1 MTWREKLN
9 PCWWLGNDDEPEP
22 PGWYRPNGRG
32 REWLWLARNPAHNF
46 LRYVVGVAD
55 RDFAYV
61 ARFPGRVFAPEPY
74 HWQWGRV
81 ELAWIRWPFVALV
94 VGRFQF
100 NLGWDYQ
107 GALGGA
113 FRLEKWRG

>member
-1 MTWREKLN
+1 M
-9 PCWWLGNDDEPEP
+9 
-22 PGWYRPNGRG
+22 
-32 REWLWLARNPAHNF
+32 RNPLHNF

-55 RDFAYV
+55 REFV
-61 ARFPGRVFAPEPY
+61 FVSRHPGVFAPEPGR
-74 HWQWGRV
+74 WQIGYV
-81 ELAWIRWPFVALV
+81 TLGWICLPFVSYV
-94 VGRFQF
+94 RGRFQF